1 MEKKERIADL
11 LRAEA
16 QSEAAERFLGAAG
29 AGRVRFSD
37 AVELIVDEN
46 FGLTGLQVR
55 VSWSAQRVGA
65 VDVAATRRMI
75 RSLQHAATLAGR
87 IQAIIDEEPTS

>member
-16 QSEAAERFLGAAG
+16 QSGAAERFLGAAS
-29 AGRVRFSD
+29 AGRVRFSN
-37 AVELIVDEN
+37 AVELLVDAN
-46 FGLTGLQVR
+46 FGLTGLKVN
-55 VSWSAQRVGA
+55 VSWSALGL
-65 VDVAATRRMI
+65 VDVDTTRRMI

-87 IQAIIDEEPTS
+87 IQDIIDEEPGS

>member
-16 QSEAAERFLGAAG
+16 QSLAAERFLGASG
-29 AGRVRFSD
+29 MGCVLFSD
-37 AVELIVDEN
+37 NVSVYVD
-46 FGLTGLQVR
+46 GLSGLK
-55 VSWSAQRVGA
+55 VGVNWKA
-65 VDVAATRRMI
+65 LGTVDVDKTRRMI

-87 IQAIIDEEPTS
+87 IQAIIDEPEEKVSS